1 MPAAGVEN
9 ADLNVLDPLG
19 KRGPP
24 KGVPKKNISKN
35 DRTNIVQTTQTLE
48 MTDIT
53 PNSIIPPHQSNS
65 VSTLNDPNNSLSW
78 RGHYNIPHPFRT
90 KLDTHIYIH
99 VTIMVIDIFDTY
111 NPTFSIYLQ
120 AINALYFV
128 ELIKLDI
135 STIRLY
141 NPNST

>member
-1 MPAAGVEN
+1 MKKKQRDKPIIRQKVTN
-9 ADLNVLDPLG
+9 ACCGCRKRRSKCSGPPVCLRCKQNNLVCEFISSG

-35 DRTNIVQTTQTLE
+35 DRTNIVQTTQNLE

-53 PNSIIPPHQSNS
+53 PNSIIPPHQSLQYS
-65 VSTLNDPNNSLSW
+65 PSISYEAGYTYLYTRNN
-78 RGHYNIPHPFRT
+78 H
-90 KLDTHIYIH
+90 
-99 VTIMVIDIFDTY
+99 
-111 NPTFSIYLQ
+111 
-120 AINALYFV
+120 